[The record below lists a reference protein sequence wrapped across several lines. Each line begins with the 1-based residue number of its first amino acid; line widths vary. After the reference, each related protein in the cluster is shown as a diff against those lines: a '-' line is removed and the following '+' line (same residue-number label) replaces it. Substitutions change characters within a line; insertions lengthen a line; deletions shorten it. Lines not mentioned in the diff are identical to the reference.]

1 MVAVAVPCIEECSGS
16 RWLLLLCAVQ
26 WIETSRTPVVASCRG
41 QRPCVVNEVGYDHIA
56 WVIGGTELSAGCE
69 TLGWELLEHS

>member
-1 MVAVAVPCIEECSGS
+1 MVAVAVC
-16 RWLLLLCAVQ
+16 CAVDRDKSDA
-26 WIETSRTPVVASCRG
+26 IASCRG
-41 QRPCVVNEVGYDHIA
+41 QRPCVVNEVGCDPIA